1 MRLALALTF
10 LLSVFTSALSQ
21 TPENPWSFDVGVN
34 SVTIKDEDGSK
45 LSLPTLSLSRYV
57 FGNFSLGLNF
67 SENNVE
73 VSNKDLYYYSLDGI
87 IKYDISNQTIDIN
100 KDWLMLNRL
109 NPIQNIDTSKI
120 AHKYILRWQRPI
132 V

>member
-10 LLSVFTSALSQ
+10 FLSVFTSAYSQ

-73 VSNKDLYYYSLDGI
+73 VSNKDLYYLSLI
-87 IKYDISNQTIDIN
+87 HI
-100 KDWLMLNRL
+100 
-109 NPIQNIDTSKI
+109 
-120 AHKYILRWQRPI
+120 
-132 V
+132 